1 MLCVWVKLGV
11 GVGVRLV
18 DGGTVE
24 VRLEVWVRVGVTTAD
39 GLGHVIVSV
48 KSPVA

>member
-1 MLCVWVKLGV
+1 MLGVWVKLGV

-18 DGGTVE
+18 DGGTE
-24 VRLEVWVRVGVTTAD
+24 VRLGVGVRVGVTTAD